1 MPFPS
6 KDTNHFDSKVRPR
19 IFLGLICISLCF
31 SFFSFTIQK
40 PSLDETV
47 QELLKNNPSTYAEI
61 DKALR
66 PFKKDTV
73 AINKIL
79 ENLDN
84 SVHPATISYLLN
96 QKGTVYRYLSEFK
109 KALDLH
115 QSGLELALQ
124 NNNKEFEVYSLNML
138 GVVYRR
144 TDAIK
149 TALDYN
155 QKALEV
161 AESIENPSIH
171 IKRNINV
178 ALNSIGNLYKTLGQ
192 YDLAIAQFERA
203 LELEGQL
210 DNKLGLAVNNQNIG
224 DCLEQKGDLDGA
236 LAQYQKALAINEEI
250 HNHYGKVFSKNG
262 IAQIYLKRGRYE
274 EALSLLEQLKEPIS
288 TIKDKLIWSTIL
300 VNTGWA
306 KMEMGDLEQAEKEM
320 LHALKMAT
328 DNTLPRNVVYSKRF
342 LSQLESKKGNH
353 KKALE
358 YFKEA
363 EKLDKEI
370 KDERN
375 VRYINDLIL
384 RYEAEKRDNEIS
396 TLANENEL
404 VKLRLRRN
412 QTTIL
417 VSALV
422 IGLVGT
428 ILFIMY
434 RQYQSNYEKKVMS
447 LEQNMLRSQMNPHFL
462 FNSLNSI
469 KLYIINNDKKN
480 AVHYL
485 NKFSKLVRRILDGS
499 TLKETTLAE
508 ELETAE
514 LYLNIENIRFSE
526 SIEYTINTEDGI
538 DPDRVK
544 IPSLVLQPFLENA
557 IWHGLSAK
565 EGDKKLWVNISKKD
579 DIHMLISIID
589 NGVGRA
595 ASEKIKENRVL
606 KRKSVGIDNTKERL
620 ANFAK
625 DYQYGFDVEI
635 IDLFDDAGNA
645 KGTKVVLEIPTI

>member
-1 MPFPS
+1 MPFPL
-6 KDTNHFDSKVRPR
+6 KFENNPDLLIRPR
-19 IFLGLICISLCF
+19 IALGLICVLMGFCF
-31 SFFSFTIQK
+31 LSFTPQK
-40 PSLDETV
+40 PSIKEAL
-47 QELLKNNPSTYAEI
+47 QELLETNPKSYAEI

-66 PFKKDTV
+66 AFKRDTT
-73 AINKIL
+73 AMNRALKG
-79 ENLDN
+79 LDE
-84 SVHPATISYLLN
+84 SLHPEAISYLRN

-109 KALDLH
+109 RALELH
-115 QSGLELALQ
+115 QSALELAQ
-124 NNNKEFEVYSLNML
+124 KINNKEFEVFSLNMI

-161 AESIENPSIH
+161 AESIDEPSIH

-178 ALNSIGNLYKTLGQ
+178 ALNSIGNLYKLLGQ
-192 YDLAIAQFERA
+192 YDLAISQFERA
-203 LELEGQL
+203 LELEGEL
-210 DNKLGLAVNNQNIG
+210 DNKLGLAINNQNIG
-224 DCLEQKGDLDGA
+224 DCLEQKGDLEGA
-236 LAQYQKALAINEEI
+236 LVQYQKALALNEEI
-250 HNHYGKVFSKNG
+250 NNTYGKVFSKNG
-262 IAQIYLKRGRYE
+262 IAQVYLKREKYQ
-274 EALSLLEQLKEPIS
+274 EALSLLEQLAEPVAD
-288 TIKDKLIWSTIL
+288 TKDKLIWSVVL

-306 KMEMGDLEQAEKEM
+306 HMELGNLTKAENEM
-320 LHALKMAT
+320 QRGLKMAT
-328 DNTLPRNVVYSKRF
+328 DNSLSRNVVYAKQF
-342 LSQLESKKGNH
+342 LSQLEAKKGNH
-353 KKALE
+353 QKAFE
-358 YFKEA
+358 YYKTA
-363 EKLDKEI
+363 EELDNKI

-375 VRYINDLIL
+375 LRYINDLTL
-384 RYEAEKRDNEIS
+384 RYESEKRDNEIS
-396 TLANENEL
+396 NLANENEL

-422 IGLVGT
+422 IGLVAT

-434 RQYQSNYEKKVMS
+434 RQYQSNYEKKVMT

-485 NKFSKLVRRILDGS
+485 NKFSKLVRRILEGS
-499 TLKETTLAE
+499 SLKETTLAE

-526 SIEYTINTEDGI
+526 GISYDISIEDGI
-538 DPDRVK
+538 DPERVK

-565 EGDKKLWVNISKKD
+565 EGEKNLWLNITKKD

-635 IDLFDDAGNA
+635 IDLFDDEGNA

>member
-1 MPFPS
+1 MPNQS
-6 KDTNHFDSKVRPR
+6 REKTAYKLVRPR
-19 IFLGLICISLCF
+19 KIVGLIFVLCVF
-31 SFFSFTIQK
+31 GNFSFTYQRPDLGERIG
-40 PSLDETV
+40 
-47 QELLKNNPSTYAEI
+47 LLLGNRPASYSEI
-61 DKALR
+61 DKTLR
-66 PFKKDTV
+66 PFKRDTSALNEV
-73 AINKIL
+73 LVKANKA
-79 ENLDN
+79 DYQDG
-84 SVHPATISYLLN
+84 VCYVLN
-96 QKGTVYRYLSEFK
+96 QKGAAYRNLSVFK
-109 KALDLH
+109 RAISLH
-115 QSGLELALQ
+115 QEALKIATEIK
-124 NNNKEFEVYSLNML
+124 NKELEVFSLNML

-155 QKALEV
+155 QRALEV
-161 AESIENPSIH
+161 AESIENPSFH
-171 IKRNINV
+171 IKRNINM
-178 ALNSIGNLYKTLGQ
+178 ALNSIGNLYQTLGQ
-192 YDLAIAQFERA
+192 YDLAISQFERA

-210 DNKLGLAVNNQNIG
+210 ENKLGLAINNENIG
-224 DCLEQKGDLDGA
+224 DCLEHKGDLTGA
-236 LAQYQKALAINEEI
+236 LVQYQKALALNEEI
-250 HNHYGKVFSKNG
+250 HNTYGKVICKNG
-262 IAQIYLKRGRYE
+262 IAQIYLKRE
-274 EALSLLEQLKEPIS
+274 KPQEALDLLSQLIEPIS
-288 TIKDKLIWSTIL
+288 KIKDKFIWSTIIM
-300 VNTGWA
+300 NTGWA
-306 KMEMGDLEQAEKEM
+306 HMALGDLEAAEREM
-320 LHALKMAT
+320 QKGLKMASE
-328 DNTLPRNVVYSKRF
+328 NTLPRQVIYAQRL
-342 LSQLESKKGNH
+342 LSQLETKKGNYQ
-353 KKALE
+353 KALE
-358 YFKEA
+358 YYKEA
-363 EKLDKEI
+363 EKFDNELIND
-370 KDERN
+370 RN
-375 VRYINDLIL
+375 LQYINDLIL
-384 RYEAEKRDNEIS
+384 RYEAEKRNNEIS
-396 TLANENEL
+396 NLANENEL

-434 RQYQSNYEKKVMS
+434 RQYQSNYEKRVMG

-499 TLKETTLAE
+499 SLKETSLAE
-508 ELETAE
+508 ELETVE

-526 SIEYTINTEDGI
+526 GITYAIKVDDGI
-538 DPDRVK
+538 NPENVK

-557 IWHGLSAK
+557 IWHGLSSK
-565 EGDKKLWVNISKKD
+565 EGEKNIWLNIAKKD

-606 KRKSVGIDNTKERL
+606 KRKSVGIDITKERL

-635 IDLFDDAGNA
+635 IDLYDDDGHP

>member
-1 MPFPS
+1 MHY
-6 KDTNHFDSKVRPR
+6 KEKTHFYIHIRPR
-19 IFLGLICISLCF
+19 LFLGLICILTCSSF
-31 SFFSFTIQK
+31 SFFVPQNTDVEQSIQK
-40 PSLDETV
+40 IIQTNPKLYTEIDET
-47 QELLKNNPSTYAEI
+47 LRFLK
-61 DKALR
+61 R
-66 PFKKDTV
+66 DTV
-73 AINKIL
+73 AINQIL
-79 ENLDN
+79 TELDK
-84 SVHPATISYLLN
+84 SIYPEVVSYLIN

-109 KALDLH
+109 IALKLHQEGLDLA
-115 QSGLELALQ
+115 QQ
-124 NNNKEFEVYSLNML
+124 IKNKEFEVYSLNMI

-155 QKALEV
+155 QRALEV
-161 AESIENPSIH
+161 AESIDEPTVH

-192 YDLAIAQFERA
+192 YDLAIAQFARA

-210 DNKLGLAVNNQNIG
+210 ENKLGLAINNQNIG

-236 LAQYQKALAINEEI
+236 LVQYQKSLALNEEI
-250 HNHYGKVFSKNG
+250 NNNYGKVFSKNG
-262 IAQIYLKRGRYE
+262 IAQVYLKRNKYP
-274 EALSLLEQLKEPIS
+274 EALALLEQLKDPIS
-288 TIKDKLIWSTIL
+288 KIKDKLIWSAIL
-300 VNTGWA
+300 INTGWA
-306 KMEMGDLEQAEKEM
+306 HMELGNLNQAEVEM
-320 LHALKMAT
+320 QNGLKMAI
-328 DNTLPRNVVYSKRF
+328 DNTLPRYIVYAKRL

-353 KKALE
+353 QKALA

-384 RYEAEKRDNEIS
+384 RYESEKRDNEIS
-396 TLANENEL
+396 SLANENEL

-417 VSALV
+417 VSTLV

-499 TLKETTLAE
+499 SLKETSLAE
-508 ELETAE
+508 ELETVE

-526 SIEYTINTEDGI
+526 HIDYSISIEDGI
-538 DPDRVK
+538 DPEHVK

-565 EGDKKLWVNISKKD
+565 EGDKKLWLNITRKD

-595 ASEKIKENRVL
+595 VSEKIKENRVL

-635 IDLFDDAGNA
+635 IDLYDDEGNA